1 MSNHQFSFYILIRDS
16 GILSSTLLGSLINLF
31 FIDQLINF
39 LINYNSRNQLIYWS
53 INLFLKWLNYSLID
67 QLMHNRS
74 FNIWSINWYMID
86 HFIHDWSF
94 YTWSII
100 LYMIDHFIH
109 DWSINTWSI
118 ILYMIDHLIHDRSIN
133 IWSINWYI
141 L

>member
-67 QLMHNRS
+67 QLIHNRS
-74 FNIWSINWYMID
+74 FNIRSINWYMID
-86 HFIHDWSF
+86 HFMHDRSF

-100 LYMIDHFIH
+100 LYMIDQLIY
-109 DWSINTWSI
+109 DR
-118 ILYMIDHLIHDRSIN
+118 LIDTYYRSIN
-133 IWSINWYI
+133 LFIDHSSSINWSMNWSI